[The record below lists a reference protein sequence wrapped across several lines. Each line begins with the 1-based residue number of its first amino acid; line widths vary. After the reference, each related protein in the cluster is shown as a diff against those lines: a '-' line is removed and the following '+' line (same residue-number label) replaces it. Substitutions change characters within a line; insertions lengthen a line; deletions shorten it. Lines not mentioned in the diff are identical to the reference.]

1 VIVAHL
7 DLDAFYA
14 AVEEL
19 ENPELRTQPLVVG
32 GDPRGRGVVA
42 TANYVARRFGIHS
55 AMSCAE
61 ALRRCPQAVFVRP
74 RHSLYREYSRSV
86 WDTVRGVVPT
96 VEQTGLDE
104 GYLDVGEVADD
115 FLAARVVAE
124 AVRTAVRAGTSL
136 TCSLGV
142 APCKVVAKVA
152 SDARKPGG
160 LVVVPSG
167 REAAFLAPLAVRR
180 LPGVG
185 PKAEER
191 LRSAEIETI
200 GDLAALTDDD
210 LRRLLPGSVGTMLRD
225 RARGIDPR
233 ELELDTERISISVEN
248 TFERDIS
255 DRERLHDELR
265 GMAAEVAG
273 ALQRSGQVARTVT
286 TKLRYADFS
295 IRSRSTSLAS
305 GIDEPHTIADL
316 ACRLLD
322 RGLRDRPGALT
333 RRRRRLRPRRLPP
346 ALARS
351 GLRSSYLTTTA
362 RARARATR
370 SGGSCRSES
379 SAGRR
384 RTRSGADTRTGTGG
398 CGRSRRSRGRA
409 RRSARDRRRGR

>member
-1 VIVAHL
+1 MIVAHL

-19 ENPELRTQPLVVG
+19 EHPDLRTQPLVVG

-55 AMSCAE
+55 AMSAAE
-61 ALRRCPQAVFVRP
+61 ALRRCPHAVFVRP
-74 RHSLYREYSRSV
+74 RGPLYREYSRNV
-86 WDTVRGVVPT
+86 WETVQGIVPT

-104 GYLDVGEVADD
+104 GYLEVGEVADD

-124 AVRTAVRAGTSL
+124 AVQTAVRAATSL

-160 LVVVPSG
+160 LVVVPPG

-191 LRSAEIETI
+191 LRGAGIETV
-200 GDLAALTDDD
+200 GDLAALTDEG
-210 LRRLLPGSVGTMLRD
+210 LRRLVPGTVGTMLRD

-233 ELELDTERISISVEN
+233 ELELGTERISISVEN
-248 TFERDIS
+248 TFERDIA

-265 GMAAEVAG
+265 GMAGEVAA
-273 ALQRSGQVARTVT
+273 ALQRRGQVARTVT

-295 IRSRSTSLAS
+295 IRSRSTSLDA
-305 GIDEPHTIADL
+305 GIDAAETIGEL
-316 ACRLLD
+316 ACEQLD
-322 RGLRDRPGALT
+322 RGLRDRPGAL
-333 RRRRRLRPRRLPP
+333 RLVGVGV
-346 ALARS
+346 S
-351 GLRSSYLTTTA
+351 GLADFRQLVLETA
-362 RARARATR
+362 
-370 SGGSCRSES
+370 
-379 SAGRR
+379 
-384 RTRSGADTRTGTGG
+384 
-398 CGRSRRSRGRA
+398 
-409 RRSARDRRRGR
+409 